1 MTQKEDITCNYE
13 VGLISLITHFVIY
26 MLEVRTELFTSSQW
40 HAHDKYIAYLWLT
53 VNGLVLNLKIQST
66 WKGI

>member
-26 MLEVRTELFTSSQW
+26 MLEVRTELFTSSQ
-40 HAHDKYIAYLWLT
+40 
-53 VNGLVLNLKIQST
+53 
-66 WKGI
+66 